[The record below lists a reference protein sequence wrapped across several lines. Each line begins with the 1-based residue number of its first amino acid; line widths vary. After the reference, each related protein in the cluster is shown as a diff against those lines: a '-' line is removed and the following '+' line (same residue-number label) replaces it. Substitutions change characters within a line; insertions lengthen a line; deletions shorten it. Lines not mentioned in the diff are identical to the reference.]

1 MGLKQVLVIKAS
13 RSDSYHIFKAPAA
26 PAPNETNKI
35 PIIASLVET
44 RFGAVS
50 KPTAQVNITKDITL
64 GFINLNNS
72 EKLNKSSCDKLLF
85 FNFKLMIKSKLKNR
99 NLSQEDAFNLSEL
112 FKLMKPRVM
121 SLVIFTCAVGLLM
134 APNIIPTKD
143 AIIGIILVSIGAGA
157 AGALNMWYES
167 DLDALMTRTCLR
179 PIPTGK
185 VNKNQALVFGISLS
199 IFSVIA
205 LDFFSNRISAAL
217 LLFTILFYVFV
228 YTIWLK
234 RKTPQNIVIGG
245 AAGALPPVIGWTIAT
260 NSLSLE
266 PITFFLIIFFWTPS
280 HFWALSLYKS
290 DDYKKAKIP
299 MLPLTDG
306 VESTKLNI
314 FVYSILML
322 PVVILPYAIGFVSL
336 VFLIPSLVLTIY
348 YNYLCFELYKFKKN
362 KFDAKKAKTIFGYSI
377 LYLFLIFVLF
387 LIDKIL

>member
-1 MGLKQVLVIKAS
+1 
-13 RSDSYHIFKAPAA
+13 
-26 PAPNETNKI
+26 
-35 PIIASLVET
+35 
-44 RFGAVS
+44 
-50 KPTAQVNITKDITL
+50 
-64 GFINLNNS
+64 
-72 EKLNKSSCDKLLF
+72 
-85 FNFKLMIKSKLKNR
+85 MIKSKLKNR

-134 APNIIPTKD
+134 SPNVIPTKD
-143 AIIGIILVSIGAGA
+143 AIIGILLVSIGAGA

-167 DLDALMTRTCLR
+167 DLDAIMTRTCLR

-185 VNKNQALVFGISLS
+185 VNKNQALVFGVFLS
-199 IFSVIA
+199 ILSVIA
-205 LDFFSNRISAAL
+205 LDYYSNRISAIL

-260 NSLSLE
+260 NSLSFE

-299 MLPLTDG
+299 MLPLTNG
-306 VESTKLNI
+306 VESTKFNI
-314 FVYSILML
+314 FIYSLIML
-322 PVVILPYAIGFVSL
+322 PAVILPYAIGFVGL
-336 VFLIPSLVLTIY
+336 AFLIPSLILTLY
-348 YNYLCFELYKFKKN
+348 YNYLCLELYNYKKN

-387 LIDKIL
+387 LADKII